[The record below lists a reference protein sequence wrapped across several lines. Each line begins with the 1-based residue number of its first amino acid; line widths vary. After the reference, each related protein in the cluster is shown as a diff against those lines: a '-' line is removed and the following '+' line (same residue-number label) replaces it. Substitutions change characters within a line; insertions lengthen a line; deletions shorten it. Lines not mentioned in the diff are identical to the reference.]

1 MLQKASLTFFTFHA
15 IPQIKIIRKKL
26 HIGYTKYSTKQ
37 KQENKSTLRCA
48 SLRGVEFFSLC
59 SARWICSLVSI
70 YNWIATIC
78 CQQRSIGC
86 VYGLT

>member
-48 SLRGVEFFSLC
+48 SLRGVEFFPYAAQGGFVLLFLF
-59 SARWICSLVSI
+59 I
-70 YNWIATIC
+70 T
-78 CQQRSIGC
+78 G
-86 VYGLT
+86 